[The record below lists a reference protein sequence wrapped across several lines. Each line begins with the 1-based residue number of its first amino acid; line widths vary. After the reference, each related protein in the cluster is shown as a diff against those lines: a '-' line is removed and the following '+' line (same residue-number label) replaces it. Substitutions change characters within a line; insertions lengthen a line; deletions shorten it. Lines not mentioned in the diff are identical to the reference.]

1 MFVVGVPLYMCYG
14 RTKKA
19 SLGGRLPTKAPPP
32 GELSA
37 EPTEGVNRELDD
49 CERNNGNSI
58 S

>member
-1 MFVVGVPLYMCYG
+1 MHCNARAMFVVGVPLYMRYA

-37 EPTEGVNRELDD
+37 EPTEVNT
-49 CERNNGNSI
+49 
-58 S
+58 